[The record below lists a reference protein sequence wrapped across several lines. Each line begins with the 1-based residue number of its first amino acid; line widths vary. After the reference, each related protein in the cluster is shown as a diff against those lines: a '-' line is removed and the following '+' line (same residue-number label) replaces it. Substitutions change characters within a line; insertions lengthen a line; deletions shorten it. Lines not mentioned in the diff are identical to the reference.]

1 MEEGNPN
8 TLPSDIIRDIIPY
21 KSLLIIATQNGVCLF
36 DPANGQCQQLF
47 KDSKEGKSIKMV
59 ADVTFDSEG
68 TLWIAATGEGVFSYR
83 FNTCKLTNYR
93 HDATNRIASVITM

>member
-59 ADVTFDSEG
+59 ADVTFDSEVHYG
-68 TLWIAATGEGVFSYR
+68 LLPLEKEY
-83 FNTCKLTNYR
+83 
-93 HDATNRIASVITM
+93 SVIVLTPAN